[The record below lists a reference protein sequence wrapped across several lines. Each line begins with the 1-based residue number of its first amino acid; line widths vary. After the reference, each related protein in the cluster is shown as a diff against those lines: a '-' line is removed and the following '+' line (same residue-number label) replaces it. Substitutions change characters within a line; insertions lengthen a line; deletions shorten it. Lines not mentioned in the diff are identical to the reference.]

1 MNLKLKLKVI
11 ALLVVGLT
19 MQLSGQS
26 IPVNLNRYINEASQN
41 NEINANVLI
50 ADNGQIL
57 YKKSYGYKNIAGKEL
72 LNDSTRFPLASIS
85 KTITAV
91 AILQLMEQGKLQ
103 LDDPL
108 VKYLADFP
116 YPAIT
121 IKQLLSHTSG
131 LPDIEAVI
139 DEWVAKQPDKIF
151 TNADDMPALRLYSQ
165 TKQLPFQP
173 GERWGYSTLGY
184 HFLALLVEKISRET
198 FDGYLNQHIFRSAGM
213 NDTYLQTSL
222 AQAKDKTRTLNYLY
236 NNHYE
241 MKLEWVDTL
250 ADRREWTYNL
260 TGMVGGN
267 NVVGTAID
275 LLKFDQALYSGKL
288 LKPATLELMFTPV
301 KLNNGQNN
309 QAIAG
314 TSCGLGWF
322 IFTDTS
328 NGKIVWHSGSNPG
341 VTTLFVMNITK
352 KQTYIVLQN
361 IAISNPVY
369 KDMLSIITGST
380 ITYKIPLGFIYAQDI
395 YKKNADYAYAR
406 LNELSADTLKYSLKE
421 EDMARTGLEF
431 SRSRRL
437 YNLGLETYKLNTLL
451 FPNSWRAY
459 TDYADL
465 LSSQPANKETA
476 IMFYKKALLLNPAN
490 EKNKISLK
498 QLIEK

>member
-1 MNLKLKLKVI
+1 MNVNFKIRATVLW
-11 ALLVVGLT
+11 VVAFV
-19 MQLSGQS
+19 MQLNAQS
-26 IPVNLNRYINEASQN
+26 IPANLNRYINEAAQN

-50 ADNGQIL
+50 AENGEVL
-57 YKKSYGYKNIAGKEL
+57 YKNSYGYKNIATKAF
-72 LNDSTRFPLASIS
+72 LNDSTQFQLASIS
-85 KTITAV
+85 KTVTAV
-91 AILQLMEQGKLQ
+91 AVLQLMEKNKFR
-103 LDDPL
+103 LDDAL
-108 VKYLADFP
+108 VKYLPEFP
-116 YPAIT
+116 YPTIT

-131 LPDIEAVI
+131 LPDIEAII
-139 DEWVAKQPDKIF
+139 DPLVAKQPGKIF
-151 TNADDMPALRLYSQ
+151 TNADDMPALKIYSQ

-184 HFLALLVEKISRET
+184 HFLALLIEKLSREP
-198 FDGYLNQHIFRSAGM
+198 FDQYLRNHIFVPAGM
-213 NDTYLQTSL
+213 NNTYLQTSL
-222 AQAKDKTRTLNYLY
+222 SQTKDKNRTLNYLY

-267 NVVGTAID
+267 GLVSTAID
-275 LLKFDQALYSGKL
+275 LLKFDQALYSAKL
-288 LKPATLELMFTPV
+288 LKAATLELAFTPV

-322 IFTDTS
+322 IFNDTS

-341 VTTLFVMNITK
+341 VTTLFARNITK
-352 KQTYIVLQN
+352 KQTYILLQN

-369 KDMLSIITGST
+369 KDILSIITGT
-380 ITYKIPLGFIYAQDI
+380 PATYKIPLGFVYAQDI
-395 YKKNADYAYAR
+395 YKKGPDYAYTH
-406 LNELSADTLKYSLKE
+406 LIELKSDSLKYALKE

-437 YNLGLETYKLNTLL
+437 YNLALETYKLNTLL
-451 FPNSWRAY
+451 FANSWKAY
-459 TDYADL
+459 ADYADVL
-465 LSSQPANKETA
+465 GSQTANKEAA
-476 IMFYKKALLLNPAN
+476 ILAYKKSMLLNPGN
-490 EKNKISLK
+490 EKNKISLQ